1 MVKNNAKKGTKT
13 YNLIEAYNTV
23 LNGDTIKVNDVT
35 IWLYYSE
42 RENRYYIR
50 WQHYGSSAEKTN
62 LNDFRWL
69 LKTIAKSKD
78 YSFEV
83 I

>member
-23 LNGDTIKVNDVT
+23 LNGETIKVNDVT
-35 IWLYYSE
+35 IWLIYPE
-42 RENRYYIR
+42 REKRYYIH
-50 WQHYGSSAEKTN
+50 WQHYGSSAVKTN
-62 LNDFRWL
+62 INEFRWL
-69 LKTIAKSKD
+69 LRVIAKSKD

-83 I
+83 L

>member
-1 MVKNNAKKGTKT
+1 MVKNNAKEGTKT

-35 IWLYYSE
+35 IWLIYSE
-42 RENRYYIR
+42 RENRYYIH
-50 WQHYGSSAEKTN
+50 WQHYGSSAVKTN
-62 LNDFRWL
+62 INEFRWL
-69 LKTIAKSKD
+69 LQVIAKSKD

-83 I
+83 L